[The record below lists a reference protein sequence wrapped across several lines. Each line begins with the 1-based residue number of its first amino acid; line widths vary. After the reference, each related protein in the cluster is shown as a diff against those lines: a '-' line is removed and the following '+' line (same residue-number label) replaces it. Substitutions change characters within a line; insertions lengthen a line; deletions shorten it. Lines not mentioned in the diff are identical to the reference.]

1 MADDRLIEPFDEKTK
16 KEKLEELRDLIIDY
30 VDSEKLRLQV
40 ERDFLTSVKDNS
52 LKYATMK
59 ADKLDSLNVFDNLVS
74 LLGLLSQE
82 ELTAQYQKV
91 ADKG

>member
-1 MADDRLIEPFDEKTK
+1 MVEALSQETRD
-16 KEKLEELRDLIIDY
+16 EKLEELRDLIIDY

-59 ADKLDSLNVFDNLVS
+59 ADKLDALTVFDDLVK
-74 LLGLLSQE
+74 LLGILSQA
-82 ELTAQYQKV
+82 ELAKAYDDAANQ
-91 ADKG
+91 